1 MSANGLKMLMLATI
15 GNEDTVLRT
24 KFQYL
29 WNRDIENF
37 CMYIMER
44 SGASVMVLSAGRQ
57 V

>member
-1 MSANGLKMLMLATI
+1 MDDFLEQAPLDNSIQELKKQP
-15 GNEDTVLRT
+15 VT

-44 SGASVMVLSAGRQ
+44 SGASVM
-57 V
+57 

>member
-15 GNEDTVLRT
+15 GNEDTVLIT

-37 CMYIMER
+37 SMYIMER
-44 SGASVMVLSAGRQ
+44 SGASVM
-57 V
+57 